1 MTVQKFTLYNNSL
14 CPYAARAILALTETG
29 HKNTEI
35 VEIDLS
41 VPRPEWFLKLNPYG
55 QVPTLK
61 IEDSKSDNDHQIVL
75 ESLFVAEYLS
85 DLHPEAKLMPE
96 DALQRAQIRYIIH
109 HWGARTQ
116 PLLHKALFSKDPE
129 EALKLREEALVELG
143 KVNNLIAQAHAHTAT
158 LNDTDVQGA
167 FFLGEQFSFADLAL
181 APFLLRLFL
190 TFRLADES
198 GAVEKD
204 FEDRLQKLEKV
215 WAWRE
220 AVQQRPSVQKTSPSK
235 KALEDSYRAFLKKF

>member
-14 CPYAARAILALTETG
+14 CPYAARAILALSETG
-29 HKNTEI
+29 HKDTEI

-41 VPRPEWFLKLNPYG
+41 VPRPDWFLKLNPYG

-61 IEDSKSDNDHQIVL
+61 IEDSNDGSDHQIVL
-75 ESLFVAEYLS
+75 ESLFVAEYFS

-96 DALQRAQIRYIIH
+96 DALQRAQIRYVIH

-129 EALKLREEALVELG
+129 EAAKLREEILVELG
-143 KVNNLIAQAHAHTAT
+143 KVNTLIAQAHAHTAI
-158 LNDTDVQGA
+158 LNETHASGP
-167 FFLGEQFSFADLAL
+167 FFLGEQFSFADVAL

-198 GAVEKD
+198 GVVEKD
-204 FEDRLQKLEKV
+204 FEERLQKSEKLF
-215 WAWRE
+215 AWRE

-235 KALEDSYRAFLKKF
+235 EALEASYRAFLKKY